1 MRLYQSLKQW
11 LKNISGNNQP
21 EPPSHK
27 HDDSGDDFG
36 NCCMSESEEAEHRAW
51 LARVQE
57 RLRVINE
64 REREKESKT

>member
-1 MRLYQSLKQW
+1 MNLFQSLKKW
-11 LKNISGNNQP
+11 FKKTSESKNP

-27 HDDSGDDFG
+27 HDDDSGDDFG
-36 NCCMSESEEAEHRAW
+36 NCCRSEVEEAEHRAW

-64 REREKESKT
+64 REKESKT